1 MAHNRIGTGAAWR
14 RAAVVLAA
22 LSLLSGVTPGA
33 GADPK
38 QQLHQAKSRLEQ
50 IRQEITAQQAVLSR
64 LSAQAAALAQRID
77 EAQGRYEYITSQ
89 LQDTRLKLRDATD
102 RFHAVETQ
110 LNTRARET
118 YMDGPGS
125 PLEFLLGATSFTDLS
140 DRMEF
145 VDAVT
150 QTDADLANQ
159 VQNLRN
165 ALTAQQRDQ
174 QRLQAKQAEVLKG
187 LQADQA
193 QLDAQFAQQKA
204 VLDDI
209 QAKEAEARKLVSR
222 ATREYKQWLR
232 SLTAPVNIKNNPFH
246 VCPVDQPRAVY
257 DGFGAPR
264 YAGGYHPHAGNDIVA
279 PEGTAIRAPFDGTAR
294 SSYNGLG
301 GNSVYVYGS
310 QGYVYNAHLSQY
322 SSASN
327 GPVRAGEIIGYVG
340 NTGDAQ
346 GGITHD
352 HFEWHPNTIPTDWP
366 KSPYG
371 YAVIGSAVNPYP
383 LLVQVCT

>member
-1 MAHNRIGTGAAWR
+1 MAQDRIGKTARR
-14 RAAVVLAA
+14 RATVLLAVLM
-22 LSLLSGVTPGA
+22 LLSGLAPGA
-33 GADPK
+33 SADPK
-38 QQLHQAKSRLEQ
+38 AKLQQARARLEQ
-50 IRQEITAQQAVLSR
+50 IKKEITAQQAVLNQ
-64 LSAQAAALAQRID
+64 LSARAAALAQRLD
-77 EAQGRYEYITSQ
+77 EAQAKYEYITSQ
-89 LQDTRLKLRDATD
+89 LQDTRQKLQEATD
-102 RFHAVETQ
+102 RFHAVQTQ
-110 LNTRARET
+110 LNSRTRET

-140 DRMEF
+140 DRVEF

-165 ALTAQQRDQ
+165 ELAAQQHDQ
-174 QRLQAKQAEVLKG
+174 QKLQAKQAEVLRG

-193 QLDAQFAQQKA
+193 QLDAQFVQQRS

-209 QAKEAEARKLVSR
+209 QAKKAEAEKLVSK

-232 SLTAPVNIKNNPFH
+232 SLTAPVDIANNPFH

-279 PEGTAIRAPFDGTAR
+279 PPGTPIRAPFDGTAR
-294 SSYNGLG
+294 SSYNTLG
-301 GNSVYVYGS
+301 GNAVYVYGP

-322 SSASN
+322 SSSSD
-327 GPVRAGEIIGYVG
+327 GSVRAGEIIGYVG

-346 GGITHD
+346 GGVTHD
-352 HFEWHPNTIPTDWP
+352 HFEWHPNAMPSDWQ

-371 YAVIGSAVNPYP
+371 YSAIGTAVNPYP
-383 LLVQVCT
+383 LLAQVCR

>member
-1 MAHNRIGTGAAWR
+1 MAQDRIGKTARR
-14 RAAVVLAA
+14 RATVLLAVLM
-22 LSLLSGVTPGA
+22 LLSGLAPGA
-33 GADPK
+33 SADPK
-38 QQLHQAKSRLEQ
+38 AKLQQARARLEQ
-50 IRQEITAQQAVLSR
+50 IKKEITAQQAVLNQ
-64 LSAQAAALAQRID
+64 LSAQAAALAQRLD
-77 EAQGRYEYITSQ
+77 EAQAKYEYITSQ
-89 LQDTRLKLRDATD
+89 LQDTRQKLQEATD
-102 RFHAVETQ
+102 RFHAVQTQ
-110 LNTRARET
+110 LNSRTRET

-140 DRMEF
+140 DRVEF

-165 ALTAQQRDQ
+165 ELAAQQHDQ
-174 QRLQAKQAEVLKG
+174 QKLQAKQAEVLRG

-193 QLDAQFAQQKA
+193 QLDAQFVQQRS

-209 QAKEAEARKLVSR
+209 QAKKAEAEKLVSK

-232 SLTAPVNIKNNPFH
+232 SLTAPVDIANNPFH

-279 PEGTAIRAPFDGTAR
+279 PPGTPIRAPFDGTAR
-294 SSYNGLG
+294 SSYNTLG
-301 GNSVYVYGS
+301 GNAVYVYGP

-322 SSASN
+322 SSSSD
-327 GPVRAGEIIGYVG
+327 GSVRAGEIIGYVG

-346 GGITHD
+346 GGVTHD
-352 HFEWHPNTIPTDWP
+352 HFEWHPNAMPSDWQ

-371 YAVIGSAVNPYP
+371 YSAIGTAVNPYP
-383 LLVQVCT
+383 LLAQVCL

>member
-1 MAHNRIGTGAAWR
+1 MAQDRIGKTARR
-14 RAAVVLAA
+14 RATVLLAVLM
-22 LSLLSGVTPGA
+22 LLSGLAPGA
-33 GADPK
+33 SADPK
-38 QQLHQAKSRLEQ
+38 AKLQQARARLEQ
-50 IRQEITAQQAVLSR
+50 IKKEITAQQAVLNQ
-64 LSAQAAALAQRID
+64 LSAQAAALAQRLD
-77 EAQGRYEYITSQ
+77 EAQAKYEYITSQ
-89 LQDTRLKLRDATD
+89 LQDTRQKLQEATD
-102 RFHAVETQ
+102 RFHAVQTQ
-110 LNTRARET
+110 LNSRTRET

-140 DRMEF
+140 DRVEF

-165 ALTAQQRDQ
+165 ELAAQQHDQ
-174 QRLQAKQAEVLKG
+174 QKLQAKQAEVLRG

-193 QLDAQFAQQKA
+193 QLDAQFVQQRS

-209 QAKEAEARKLVSR
+209 QAKKAEAEKLVSK

-232 SLTAPVNIKNNPFH
+232 SLTAPVDIANNPFH

-279 PEGTAIRAPFDGTAR
+279 PPGTPIRAPFDGTAR
-294 SSYNGLG
+294 SSYNTLG
-301 GNSVYVYGS
+301 GNAVYVYGP

-322 SSASN
+322 SSSSD
-327 GPVRAGEIIGYVG
+327 GSVRAGEIIGYVG

-346 GGITHD
+346 GGVTHD
-352 HFEWHPNTIPTDWP
+352 HFEWHPNAMPSDWQ

-371 YAVIGSAVNPYP
+371 YSAIGTAVNPYP
-383 LLVQVCT
+383 LLAQVCR